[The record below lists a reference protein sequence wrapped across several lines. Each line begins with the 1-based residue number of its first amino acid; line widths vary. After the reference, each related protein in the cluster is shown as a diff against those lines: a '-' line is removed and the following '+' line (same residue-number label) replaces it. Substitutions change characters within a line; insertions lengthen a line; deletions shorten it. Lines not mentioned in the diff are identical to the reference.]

1 MFAFV
6 PSRETLETMLCY
18 SRDDVHLISE
28 RQFILSVMFG
38 AIFDPP
44 QFSSGCTFKKY
55 ECRKFNETSYC
66 NFEETRGFFFDL
78 IVSTTKIKLL
88 T

>member
-6 PSRETLETMLCY
+6 PSRETLETMLCS
-18 SRDDVHLISE
+18 SRDDAHLISE
-28 RQFILSVMFG
+28 RQFILAVLFS

-55 ECRKFNETSYC
+55 EYRKFNETSYC
-66 NFEETRGFFFDL
+66 NFEEIRGFFLRFNC
-78 IVSTTKIKLL
+78 
-88 T
+88 